1 MKKLLLG
8 FLAVCFCGTGAFAN
22 AVNVLILKGAPQTE
36 LTFLKNYAV
45 VIGDH
50 YYGPF
55 SPKEKLQLQAAG
67 SGIRLTVRAGAGSSK
82 NHSLGVA
89 KEPVQLVSSL
99 GKEINFTK
107 VSSPLAFKR
116 KNLPL
121 SVRYASFIQKGDF
134 VKLRQRAYGG
144 NITYSGP
151 LTVYAQKGLN
161 IVESVALEEYV
172 TQVVNCELGGE
183 KSLNA
188 LKAQSVMVR
197 TFALYMVK
205 HRLEELASGKS
216 KWKFFQLFSTP
227 VDQAY
232 NCRKRADDKE
242 PPSQLVKQ
250 AVKET
255 AGEVLMKK
263 NELAKVQYN
272 TCASK
277 TLPKGV
283 ICQEKMVRMAREGN
297 SYRTVLAHFIPGS
310 SVKKYDWNH
319 FYTNT
324 VKSLLQAAFNH

>member
-67 SGIRLTVRAGAGSSK
+67 SGIRLTVRTGAGSSK

-99 GKEINFTK
+99 GKEVNFTHAPSP
-107 VSSPLAFKR
+107 VSFKR
-116 KNLPL
+116 KNLP
-121 SVRYASFIQKGDF
+121 SSARHASFIQKGDF
-134 VKLRQRAYGG
+134 VTLRQRAYGG
-144 NITYSGP
+144 NITYSGA
-151 LTVYAQKGLN
+151 LTVYAQHGLN

-205 HRLEELASGKS
+205 YRLEELANGKS
-216 KWKFFQLFSTP
+216 KWEYFQLFSTP

-283 ICQEKMVRMAREGN
+283 ICQEKMVRMARKGQ
-297 SYRTVLAHFIPGS
+297 SYRTVLTHFISGS
-310 SVKKYDWNH
+310 SVKKYNWNH

-324 VKSLLQAAFNH
+324 VKSMLQAAFNH